1 MARALAARP
10 QATDLI
16 LREEGPKLMLADS
29 CTGRAALGVAMVFG
43 ALFVGPAVN
52 AQAVES
58 EELDDISTNAP
69 VASGPLTGEGAC
81 EPLFSVSALDEGE
94 LAAVT
99 GREQSAL
106 MLANAEN
113 TGIVAD
119 NEIGDNSITG
129 AVNISDNA
137 FSNTSGISMLNVNTG
152 NASAINSSL
161 NVNIQINY
169 DVPAQ

>member
-1 MARALAARP
+1 MS
-10 QATDLI
+10 
-16 LREEGPKLMLADS
+16 ADS
-29 CTGRAALGVAMVFG
+29 CTGRAALSGAMAFS
-43 ALFVGPAVN
+43 ALFAAPAVN

-58 EELDDISTNAP
+58 EELGDISAKAL
-69 VASGPLTGEGAC
+69 VASGPSAGEGAS
-81 EPLFSVSALDEGE
+81 EPLFGVSSLEDGE

-99 GREQSAL
+99 GREQSTL

-161 NVNIQINY
+161 NVNLQINY
-169 DVPAQ
+169 DVPVQ